1 MNKTGFFFLIT
12 VLVTG
17 WIFSSVSDKDKP
29 KDLQVLSF
37 ETINETK
44 TYMKTVAKGLGV
56 KCIFC
61 HNLDDFSLDTD
72 HKKIARNMMKM
83 TKTLNEDYFS
93 WKDARQIECWTC
105 HQGEKE
111 PPEKK

>member
-1 MNKTGFFFLIT
+1 MKKYQIFSLTVILI
-12 VLVTG
+12 TG

-29 KDLQVLSF
+29 KNLQILKF
-37 ETINETK
+37 ETIKETK
-44 TYMKTVAKGLGV
+44 TYMKTVSKGLGV

-83 TKTLNEDYFS
+83 TQSINEDYFT
-93 WKDARQIECWTC
+93 WKGARQIECRTC
-105 HQGEKE
+105 HQGQKE
-111 PPEKK
+111 PPEK

>member
-1 MNKTGFFFLIT
+1 MKKYHILALISI
-12 VLVTG
+12 LITG
-17 WIFSSVSDKDKP
+17 WIFSSVSEKDKP
-29 KDLQVLSF
+29 QNLQVLKF

-44 TYMKTVAKGLGV
+44 TFMKTVAKGLGV

-72 HKKIARNMMKM
+72 HKKIARHMMKM
-83 TKTLNEDYFS
+83 TQSINEDYFT

-105 HQGEKE
+105 HQGQKE
-111 PPEKK
+111 PPEK